1 MVNFAKAFDLILN
14 SCGDKIECWVAKT
27 GFE

>member
-1 MVNFAKAFDLILN
+1 MVNLGKAFDLILN
-14 SCGDKIECWVAKT
+14 SCGDKIECWVGKT